1 MQSVTARWV
10 NPSVLTW
17 ARERLGLSPEDVERA
32 SGELGKSHTA
42 IQAAQIREWEQE
54 TSEPDLEHLETL
66 SAVYVCPVGY
76 FFLPQPPQESLP
88 LSFRG
93 LAPGK
98 EGRLSQLSHQ
108 TLRRFLELAEWAVF
122 LIEDQG
128 IPWRSQVQPIR
139 QPTVEALV
147 QQEKKRLGY
156 TPAMRR
162 KWREASEAFAW
173 WRKTIEDL
181 GIFCF
186 QMKLG
191 PDDIRGASMW
201 WEGRYPFILVNH
213 QDMEAAAGRIFTLL
227 HEYAHLLTAEEGL
240 VCDFLGRQHRHGTE
254 PFANQFAARVLLSCH
269 EVEERLKEIGK
280 SGPRETWGDD
290 VLDEIRQPF
299 FVSRDA
305 VAIALQDLRLA
316 PGDFYQRK
324 RAQWKNR
331 KASGRGGK
339 TLTKKERK

>member
-1 MQSVTARWV
+1 M
-10 NPSVLTW
+10 
-17 ARERLGLSPEDVERA
+17 
-32 SGELGKSHTA
+32 
-42 IQAAQIREWEQE
+42 
-54 TSEPDLEHLETL
+54 
-66 SAVYVCPVGY
+66 
-76 FFLPQPPQESLP
+76 
-88 LSFRG
+88 
-93 LAPGK
+93 
-98 EGRLSQLSHQ
+98 
-108 TLRRFLELAEWAVF
+108 
-122 LIEDQG
+122 
-128 IPWRSQVQPIR
+128 
-139 QPTVEALV
+139 

-339 TLTKKERK
+339 TLTKKERKLRELGFSLGRIVSLAGGEGKIPLGELCAVLDMKVEKVPGFLSWARNELGASEWA